1 MSEDSDVNPFEE
13 ELRADSYTG
22 HLETKEAQIDSEYWQ
37 HDPEEWWRDSS
48 NYQRQAMLVSAG
60 ITDMNLASF
69 EYDDL
74 SEDIQR
80 QLAED
85 SLMYSPESKAKEEG
99 TSDGA
104 KKGWLT
110 RKRGGSS
117 EEEPRMET
125 KKNPYDDDS
134 NIKSGIDYDDD
145 EVSDSQSDQD
155 YYDGITQNTMETLQQ
170 STVNGFPFFAYI
182 GQPQQIF
189 KDGKGG
195 VVLYG
200 MKRNPNSVR
209 KVDIMY
215 DEGAD
220 TYSVRFVSNRGK
232 VKGEYSDIYFD
243 QLSNIIV
250 GKKGLGVESKANE
263 SKASENFTFYEDA
276 SHGWLEVPKSLL
288 KELGIADQISSYSY
302 QSGDMAYLE
311 EDADLSLFISKYGN
325 VNTNN
330 PQDGKHIRNYGSY
343 VGESVAWINSSFNRK
358 LDALESLGIKQGDAV
373 RLASVA
379 YEDLS
384 EDLKKDLELP
394 YTEEDAENEQ
404 ELSAQ
409 YAEQDDVDYNNIG
422 ESRTAR
428 TKYECEHCNCGFK
441 SNESLTIHYN
451 QIHAVA
457 PAPIEGYE
465 NWKDVADD
473 LYEKEQSKRKKGGEA
488 LDPMWF
494 EKFAGRSGVKR
505 IPVENFLGTIDM
517 NPDQMSAWGNFERD
531 ASMYNWNHQTKKAI
545 SDGIVYYY
553 NNAGE
558 SFHSTGNT
566 DFIDYTT
573 IDEDEIATC
582 DLCGKTWDMNDG
594 YTKVDD
600 IENHLSLVHDKAFES
615 KANEDRVLNEDIP
628 QNHCPECG
636 SYKTSYDTDE
646 KMNVCD
652 NCGNRFEYKSSESL
666 QSTLN
671 KGFDNAMV
679 MDQDDM
685 YRCRECGQLI
695 DIWRI
700 EHELHRDPEE
710 FLNDHLQG
718 HGLQLPEG
726 SLESH
731 ATEDYPPAPPEG
743 KKHCPRCGGS
753 GEIDKDIYGQ
763 SIGGIY
769 ECERC
774 NGDGL
779 VNESYAKEDFVHQA
793 GYPPE
798 SASDKPYDWW
808 EGQGEF
814 MIDTTKDDLH
824 QEIKMA
830 GDRGVYDVSINNG
843 LVGVDANAW
852 ELVKAKEELEREGK
866 IKRGSRYDKMFE
878 GGEWE
883 PYGHKEPS
891 EYWFDSSVNFGSES
905 YAKED
910 SLVKIE
916 DNNDDDT
923 QVTVLDEWENETD
936 PDVGGKTED
945 INATEIHLSSTY
957 GRKEHGFYIDGNSA
971 KCSKCGWV
979 FSKNDGEEWQG
990 LARHEEDHQMEGDQ
1004 FNRMAYEPNIGHE
1017 SKATEKA
1024 GYRKR
1029 PTGYGTYVY
1038 EEKSKINCQ
1047 NCGKEIYEAD
1057 GDTFHTTKCRYCG
1070 HVNLTND
1077 LTYESKATE
1086 FDYNKWE
1093 NAEDGNVLV
1102 PDEDLKEIKDL
1113 EKQLDGEN
1121 VCPECGDKTDDD
1133 KEFEDHLNAHR
1144 FEEEV

>member
-1 MSEDSDVNPFEE
+1 MTKDSDVNPFEE

-22 HLETKEAQIDSEYWQ
+22 HLETKEAQIDSEYWY

-85 SLMYSPESKAKEEG
+85 SLMYSPESKANEG
-99 TSDGA
+99 FTVQVKDLNGNITWQHRYDTKAEAEKARKWHEDDHGYPVSIVDSD
-104 KKGWLT
+104 
-110 RKRGGSS
+110 
-117 EEEPRMET
+117 
-125 KKNPYDDDS
+125 Y
-134 NIKSGIDYDDD
+134 
-145 EVSDSQSDQD
+145 
-155 YYDGITQNTMETLQQ
+155 
-170 STVNGFPFFAYI
+170 
-182 GQPQQIF
+182 
-189 KDGKGG
+189 
-195 VVLYG
+195 
-200 MKRNPNSVR
+200 
-209 KVDIMY
+209 
-215 DEGAD
+215 EG
-220 TYSVRFVSNRGK
+220 
-232 VKGEYSDIYFD
+232 
-243 QLSNIIV
+243 
-250 GKKGLGVESKANE
+250 ESKANEDGGYANFGSKSKENSWSVLTNASDLWFFETRDEAEDYVRGFPEGSYQINPPQLGESKASESLDYFDKKDIIDDSPMEEQLYDVLWAEHDNGDNGKDLYPSIRDDFCRGGMNIESLVSPVQSQRSKNAIASLLRWADGVFKANESKASEIGIDDWDRTGTDGVGLGKLQSYGIPVGTICPRCGSDDLTRDFSGIYYSSPADTVACKNCNKIFSITTGQDSMGE

-343 VGESVAWINSSFNRK
+343 VGESVAWTNASFNRK

-473 LYEKEQSKRKKGGEA
+473 LYEKEQSKRKKGGEGGFENPMTDEEWVRLEELYRDFQKWSIIQTRQEFINDATASGFDSEQAGAVYDKLKASEA

-531 ASMYNWNHQTKKAI
+531 ASMYNWNYQTKKAI

-558 SFHSTGNT
+558 SKANEDYVGKCKRCGQTKELTNTAGTWRNALSDQQYPDGNIPSPT
-566 DFIDYTT
+566 CEDCYYDIYGEPDFV
-573 IDEDEIATC
+573 E
-582 DLCGKTWDMNDG
+582 
-594 YTKVDD
+594 
-600 IENHLSLVHDKAFES
+600 ES
-615 KANEDRVLNEDIP
+615 KANEDRVLNEDTP

-666 QSTLN
+666 QSTLI
-671 KGFDNAMV
+671 KGFNNAMV

-685 YRCRECGQLI
+685 YTCKECGQMF

-710 FLNDHLQG
+710 VLNDHLQG

-779 VNESYAKEDFVHQA
+779 VNESYAKEDWLDEDDDEEDYTPAVSVEEA
-793 GYPPE
+793 VSILKEYPDGLTGLE
-798 SASDKPYDWW
+798 WSKKVRERHGGGSASFRQAELQGLAYIIDSRTGERSTWGDKWV
-808 EGQGEF
+808 
-814 MIDTTKDDLH
+814 
-824 QEIKMA
+824 A
-830 GDRGVYDVSINNG
+830 
-843 LVGVDANAW
+843 
-852 ELVKAKEELEREGK
+852 
-866 IKRGSRYDKMFE
+866 
-878 GGEWE
+878 
-883 PYGHKEPS
+883 
-891 EYWFDSSVNFGSES
+891 SES

-923 QVTVLDEWENETD
+923 QVTVLDECEN
-936 PDVGGKTED
+936 
-945 INATEIHLSSTY
+945 
-957 GRKEHGFYIDGNSA
+957 
-971 KCSKCGWV
+971 
-979 FSKNDGEEWQG
+979 
-990 LARHEEDHQMEGDQ
+990 
-1004 FNRMAYEPNIGHE
+1004 
-1017 SKATEKA
+1017 
-1024 GYRKR
+1024 
-1029 PTGYGTYVY
+1029 
-1038 EEKSKINCQ
+1038 
-1047 NCGKEIYEAD
+1047 
-1057 GDTFHTTKCRYCG
+1057 
-1070 HVNLTND
+1070 
-1077 LTYESKATE
+1077 
-1086 FDYNKWE
+1086 
-1093 NAEDGNVLV
+1093 
-1102 PDEDLKEIKDL
+1102 
-1113 EKQLDGEN
+1113 
-1121 VCPECGDKTDDD
+1121 
-1133 KEFEDHLNAHR
+1133 
-1144 FEEEV
+1144 